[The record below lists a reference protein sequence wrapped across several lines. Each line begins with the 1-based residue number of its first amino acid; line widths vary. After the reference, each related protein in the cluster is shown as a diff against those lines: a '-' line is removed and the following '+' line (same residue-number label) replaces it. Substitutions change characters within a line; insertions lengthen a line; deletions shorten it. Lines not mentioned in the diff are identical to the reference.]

1 MTVDDVDGA
10 DSLDRSPATGAPHP
24 DRRAIVQRRTL
35 LVLSV
40 AQVIGG
46 IAVGSAL
53 AVGALVAQDI
63 TNSETWA
70 GLATTMITLGAAL
83 FALPLA
89 ALAARRG
96 RRASLGL
103 GWLVA
108 TLGGV
113 VVILAAQVD
122 NFAVFL
128 LGMVLFGSGTA
139 TNLQARYAAADLAT
153 DATRARDLSLVVW
166 ATTIGAVTGPNL
178 TAPGATIAHWLGLSP
193 LSGSFVL
200 STAAFGLAGLAIAV
214 ALRPDPLLLA
224 RGDAPPDDAAARQRR
239 GVRAGLAAVR
249 SSPNAVLAMVA
260 IALSHAVMVGVM
272 TMTPVHMSH
281 GGAALTIVGLTISLH
296 IAGMYA
302 LSPVVGWLA
311 DRIGRIRM
319 ILLGQAILL
328 LAVAFS
334 GLAGHDHGLL
344 TAGLILLGVGW
355 SCAVVAGSALLS
367 ESLVA
372 EARPSAQ
379 GSSDLVMNLAGAGC
393 GALSGTL
400 VATIGFTGLNVV
412 GALLTAPI
420 IVLALRGLRRDG

>member
-1 MTVDDVDGA
+1 MTVDDSA
-10 DSLDRSPATGAPHP
+10 PPHLSPAT
-24 DRRAIVQRRTL
+24 RSTVQRRTL
-35 LVLSV
+35 LVLST

-70 GLATTMITLGAAL
+70 GLATTMVTLGAAL

-89 ALAARRG
+89 AVASRHG
-96 RRASLGL
+96 RRVSLGL

-108 TLGGV
+108 TLGGL
-113 VVILAAQVD
+113 VVILAAQID
-122 NFAVFL
+122 SFGVFL

-178 TAPGATIAHWLGLSP
+178 TGPGTSIAATLGLTP

-214 ALRPDPLLLA
+214 ALRPDPLLLSRTGSSLGVA
-224 RGDAPPDDAAARQRR
+224 TRGRT
-239 GVRAGLAAVR
+239 GVRSGIAAVR
-249 SSPNAVLAMVA
+249 SSPNAVLAMTT
-260 IALSHAVMVGVM
+260 IALGHGVMVGTM

-281 GGAALTIVGLTISLH
+281 DGAALTVVGLTISLH

-311 DRIGRIRM
+311 DRLGRVRV
-319 ILLGQAILL
+319 ILVGQAVLL
-328 LAVAFS
+328 LAVACA
-334 GLAGHDHGLL
+334 GAAGHNQTLL
-344 TAGLILLGVGW
+344 TTGLVLLGLGW
-355 SCAVVAGSALLS
+355 SFAVVAGSALLS
-367 ESLVA
+367 ESLA
-372 EARPSAQ
+372 PEARPSAQ
-379 GSSDLVMNLAGAGC
+379 GSSDLVMNLVGAGC
-393 GALSGTL
+393 GAASGTL

-412 GALLTAPI
+412 GAALTAPVI
-420 IVLALRGLRRDG
+420 LLGFVALRRAST